1 MVQEAHM
8 GVRFAIACVA
18 AFGVAAGAQAQ
29 TVHPDTVVKDL
40 YVEWSAADLDP
51 DKYFVKDVAE
61 ALRPKPIDF
70 DYRFDTK
77 STDVGGVDFTREAV
91 ADASGRVR
99 ADFMVGKKKSKVVY
113 VVCKREDGAWRVKDA
128 AVPGKWTL
136 RELLKL
142 PAADSVAGC

>member
-1 MVQEAHM
+1 M
-8 GVRFAIACVA
+8 GVRFVLACVA
-18 AFGVAAGAQAQ
+18 SLGVLAGTGQAQ
-29 TVHPDTVVKDL
+29 TKGDLPDSVVKDL
-40 YVEWSAADLDP
+40 YVEWAATDIDP

-61 ALRPKPIDF
+61 ALKPKPIDF

-128 AVPGKWTL
+128 ASPGKWTL

-142 PAADSVAGC
+142 PPADSVAGC